1 MPIEDVA
8 GTVGEL
14 VRQGKVRFFG
24 LSEAGVSNIRK
35 AHAAHPV
42 SALQSEY
49 SLWERNLEADV
60 IPALRELGIGLVP
73 FAPLGRGFLTG
84 AVKRAEEYPE
94 GDFRRGDPRYQG
106 EHYDANMAAA
116 KTVNDHRD
124 GAECDA
130 GPGGARLAARQGR
143 RHRADPRHQAPALS
157 GGKSRRRRAG
167 ARRGRHAGA
176 RRGAGPGQGRRT
188 ALYDGHDGDDRPLGA
203 RPMSRCGDVY
213 ENRVTGEYAV
223 VLRGSEDRGAG
234 PGIVHLLAR
243 PGAAVV
249 GEHFHPG
256 IVERFTV
263 LSGRLEARLDGRV
276 LSLGPGQSAVAPA
289 GVAHDWWNGSK
300 TEEAHVLVEIAAAP
314 GSGGDADRFEQLI
327 GMLFGLANDGKVDR
341 RGRPHVLQ
349 AAVIAEEFADVV
361 VFTRPPPFVQRIALA
376 VLSPLGRLMGYR
388 AIDAAYCRPHGRVV
402 PDPAVLAAAGL
413 PAL

>member
-1 MPIEDVA
+1 
-8 GTVGEL
+8 
-14 VRQGKVRFFG
+14 
-24 LSEAGVSNIRK
+24 
-35 AHAAHPV
+35 
-42 SALQSEY
+42 
-49 SLWERNLEADV
+49 
-60 IPALRELGIGLVP
+60 
-73 FAPLGRGFLTG
+73 
-84 AVKRAEEYPE
+84 
-94 GDFRRGDPRYQG
+94 
-106 EHYDANMAAA
+106 
-116 KTVNDHRD
+116 
-124 GAECDA
+124 
-130 GPGGARLAARQGR
+130 
-143 RHRADPRHQAPALS
+143 
-157 GGKSRRRRAG
+157 
-167 ARRGRHAGA
+167 
-176 RRGAGPGQGRRT
+176 
-188 ALYDGHDGDDRPLGA
+188 
-203 RPMSRCGDVY
+203 MSRCGDVY

-223 VLRGSEDRGAG
+223 VLRGSEDRGSG

-263 LSGRLEARLDGRV
+263 LSGRLEARLDGRE

-314 GSGGDADRFEQLI
+314 GGGGDADRFEQLI

-341 RGRPHVLQ
+341 RGRPHMLQ